1 MKITNRAILFLILI
15 VAFLLRFTNFS
26 DIPFTHDEFSAI
38 FRLRFDSFSELIEKG
53 VKVDGHPAGVH
64 VFLYYWTK
72 LFGFETWVVK
82 LPFAIFGVLSV
93 LLIYLIGKKWFNETV
108 GLLSASFLASIQF
121 TVMYSQIARPYI
133 SGLFFSLLMVY
144 FWSNLIKTPEK
155 KFYVNAILFVLSA
168 SLCAYNH
175 HFSLLF
181 AFIVGISGL
190 FCVQKKYL
198 KKYIFLGVLILML
211 YLPHLKIFLYQL
223 NVGGVGGP
231 DGWLGK
237 PHNDFLIDFLNYV
250 FHFSLLPVLTVVGLI
265 LFGAK
270 DNSFK
275 NLDFKRY
282 ILFFSWFILPFLI
295 GFLYSTYVNPV
306 LQYSMLIFSLPYLFF
321 LLFGHFK
328 EQKPSTNLILVI
340 IILLINGYTLIA
352 NRKHYDLFYQ
362 SVYLE
367 ILKDYEQ
374 EKQADT
380 NTLFIIDSNKK
391 ITEYYTT
398 TLAMDTNYIKY
409 DSFQNLKDFQ
419 VFLVQQNKLHDKLYL
434 GSTSFITPEAVAIIQ
449 DYYPYIKWQH
459 NYVGGSTYH
468 FSKTEGTPAKVIDSL
483 NFENS
488 NNELWS
494 SIQPSNL
501 IDSIE
506 CFGSRCY
513 LMDSTMEFSPTYA
526 RKLEEIISNE
536 NNFIDISVKARK
548 IDNLDEVVLVATL
561 ESNGENIYWRG
572 VGFNDFIISDANEK
586 WDTFY
591 LSIKLADVY
600 IKYDNIILKVYL
612 WNRGKKNFYF
622 DNLTIKLREGNP
634 IIYGLTEGIRRN

>member
-1 MKITNRAILFLILI
+1 MKITNRTILLFIII
-15 VAFLLRFTNFS
+15 VASVLRFINYS
-26 DIPFTHDEFSAI
+26 DIPYTHDEFSAI
-38 FRLRFDSFSELIEKG
+38 FRLRFDTFSELIEKG
-53 VKVDGHPAGVH
+53 VKVDGHPAGIH

-72 LFGFETWVVK
+72 LFGFDTWGVK
-82 LPFAIFGVLSV
+82 LPFTIFGILSV
-93 LLIYLIGKKWFNETV
+93 LLIYLVGKKWFNETV

-144 FWSNLIKTPEK
+144 FWTNLVKHPEK
-155 KFYVNAILFVLSA
+155 KFYTNGILFVLSA
-168 SLCAYNH
+168 SLCTYNH

-190 FCVQKKYL
+190 FFIQKKYL
-198 KKYIFLGVLILML
+198 GKYIFLGVLIFVL
-211 YLPHLKIFLYQL
+211 YLPHINIFLYQL
-223 NVGGVGGP
+223 SIGGVGGV

-250 FHFSLLPVLTVVGLI
+250 FHFSLLPIIAVIGLV

-270 DNSFK
+270 DCSFK

-295 GFLYSTYVNPV
+295 GFLYSIFVNPV

-328 EQKPSTNLILVI
+328 EQKATTNLILVLI
-340 IILLINGYTLIA
+340 VLLVNSYTLFA
-352 NRKHYDLFYQ
+352 TRKHYDLFYQ

-374 EKQADT
+374 EKHADT

-391 ITEYYTT
+391 ITNFYTS
-398 TLAMDTNYIKY
+398 TLNIDTNYIKH

-419 VFLVQQNKLHDKLYL
+419 VFLTKQSKLHNKLFL
-434 GSTSFITPEAVAIIQ
+434 GSTSFIPPETVAVIQ

-459 NYVGGSTYH
+459 NYVGGTTYL

-483 NFENS
+483 DFENN
-488 NNELWS
+488 NNEFWS
-494 SIQPSNL
+494 SIQPPNI

-506 CFGSRCY
+506 CFGRKCY

-526 RKLEEIISNE
+526 RKLEEIIYNE

-548 IDNLDEVVLVATL
+548 IDNLDEIVLVATL

-572 VGFNDFIISDANEK
+572 VDFNDFIISDANDK

-600 IKYDNIILKVYL
+600 LKYDNIILKVYL
-612 WNRGKKNFYF
+612 WNRDKKNFYF

-634 IIYGLTEGIRRN
+634 IIYGLTEVIH